1 MKRTNT
7 LDGYFTKKPKPSPPT
22 ADGDTDGSA
31 ETAPSTPTAAETVPI
46 EAVPSTAETAPS
58 TPTAAETVPTEAVP
72 STPIVAESEAADSQ
86 QEPMAA
92 ESSQELADAGGSQE
106 VDASTPEAKALPL
119 HGAMFA
125 VARCDNG
132 SSVEQLLLGAG
143 VTIIDAYDSYLCTHL
158 LCENPDC
165 AEAQRAHADGKQV
178 VDRAWVQAVCQGG
191 SPESAEAAA
200 TTEARVED
208 ERPEVPARYLL
219 PDGYVDA
226 WDREHVRLPC
236 SPRFTTASGEPLW
249 HVVCRALHPPPA
261 DARAL
266 LGAMRAVRKAVGGR
280 WRLEG
285 LREFLTS
292 ELSEAEAAAW
302 FGTALRCSE

>member
-1 MKRTNT
+1 MACSEPARSIVTLSTMKRTNT

-22 ADGDTDGSA
+22 PDGDTDGSA
-31 ETAPSTPTAAETVPI
+31 ETVPSTPTAAETVL
-46 EAVPSTAETAPS
+46 
-58 TPTAAETVPTEAVP
+58 TEAVP
-72 STPIVAESEAADSQ
+72 STPIVAESEAADS

-125 VARCDNG
+125 VARGDDG

-158 LCENPDC
+158 LCEDPDC

-191 SPESAEAAA
+191 SPESAAAAA